1 MDDKKR
7 DNIEIY
13 VFVGVVALI
22 IFLGYD
28 GFVNED
34 AIPEGRRRGGSK
46 SRLGSLIVWSIW
58 KIGHEYPWLYIA
70 FRGLF
75 LAIALWMGFKI
86 YKAVYVKNR
95 K

>member
-58 KIGHEYPWLYIA
+58 KIGHKYPWLYIA

-75 LAIALWMGFKI
+75 LAIAFGWDLKYIKRFM
-86 YKAVYVKNR
+86 
-95 K
+95 